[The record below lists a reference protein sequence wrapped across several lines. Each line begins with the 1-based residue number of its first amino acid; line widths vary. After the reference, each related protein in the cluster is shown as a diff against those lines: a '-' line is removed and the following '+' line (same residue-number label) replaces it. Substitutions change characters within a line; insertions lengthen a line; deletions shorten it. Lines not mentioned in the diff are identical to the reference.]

1 MALRYCV
8 DGPRAIYM
16 LRIVIGPSPRIITL
30 PEGYRLT
37 AGQGV
42 SLTDGSD
49 AALFAYGPVMLNE
62 ALLAAELLDREG
74 LRLKVVNMPWLNRF
88 DRDWLGEVLE
98 RCQRIYVLEDHSPV
112 GALGD
117 AMLNELTAGG
127 LLSARQFR
135 KFGVEGYP
143 ACGTPQE
150 ALQHHGLNGASLAM
164 RISSDFNGAPASKD
178 GQ

>member
-1 MALRYCV
+1 
-8 DGPRAIYM
+8 M
-16 LRIVIGPSPRIITL
+16 LRIVIGPSPRVITL

-49 AALFAYGPVMLNE
+49 ATLFAYGPVMLNE

-74 LRLKVVNMPWLNRF
+74 LRVKVVNMPWLNRF
-88 DRDWLGEVLE
+88 DRSWLGEVLG
-98 RCQRIYVLEDHSPV
+98 RCPRIYVIEDHSPV

-127 LLSARQFR
+127 FLSTRQFR
-135 KFGVEGYP
+135 KFGVEDYP

-150 ALQHHGLNGASLAM
+150 VLQHHGLDGASLAM
-164 RISSDFNGAPASKD
+164 RIRSDCNGAPARKD
-178 GQ
+178 G